1 MMSPASYASTMT
13 VVGTFL
19 RVGCLTAVLTVAGCV
34 GGDGGQPRAD
44 SSTPASPG
52 LVDPETFASRIE
64 SPGVVTINV
73 HVPDEGSI
81 AGTDLT
87 IAFDAIAESSE
98 LPEDRRTPL
107 AVYCRSGNMSV
118 AAVDDLEA
126 LGFTDIAELDGGF
139 NAWAASGR
147 TLESP

>member
-1 MMSPASYASTMT
+1 MMA
-13 VVGTFL
+13 
-19 RVGCLTAVLTVAGCV
+19 AGCA
-34 GGDGGQPRAD
+34 GGDSGRPSSD
-44 SSTPASPG
+44 NSTPSSPG

-64 SPGVVTINV
+64 TPGVITINV

-87 IAFDAIAESSE
+87 IAFDAVAESSE

-126 LGFTDIAELDGGF
+126 LGFTDIVELDGGF

>member
-1 MMSPASYASTMT
+1 MRA
-13 VVGTFL
+13 
-19 RVGCLTAVLTVAGCV
+19 GCVTAVLTVAGCA
-34 GGDGGQPRAD
+34 GGDSGKPPAD
-44 SSTPASPG
+44 NSTPASPG

-64 SPGVVTINV
+64 TSGVVTINV

-87 IAFDAIAESSE
+87 VAFDEVAHSSE

-107 AVYCRSGNMSV
+107 AVYCRSGNMS
-118 AAVDDLEA
+118 ADAVDDLEA
-126 LGFTDIAELDGGF
+126 LGFTDIVELDGGF

-147 TLESP
+147 ALESP